1 MTTSDT
7 FPQTELTRV
16 RRTAK
21 RASYERDTVHG
32 VVDSTYVCQI
42 AFAIDDQPHCI
53 PTAHWRIGDTLY
65 IHGSN
70 GSRMLRALGEGVP
83 ACVCV
88 AQVDGLVLARSA
100 FHHSM
105 NYRSAM
111 IYGRF
116 RVVEDDDEKWASMVA
131 FMDKMQ
137 RDRWAQVR
145 EPNEKEFA
153 ATTFLALT
161 IEEAVAKV
169 RTGPPIDDEEDLG
182 IPVWAG
188 VLPLVTSF
196 GEPVQDM
203 AHVATTA

>member
-1 MTTSDT
+1 MSSETY
-7 FPQTELTRV
+7 PQTELTRV
-16 RRTAK
+16 RRVAR
-21 RASYERDTVHG
+21 RAIYDRETVHAI
-32 VVDSTYVCQI
+32 VDATYVCQI
-42 AFAIDDQPHCI
+42 AFTVDGQPHCI
-53 PTAHWRIGDTLY
+53 PTAHWRVGDTLY

-70 GSRMLRALGEGVP
+70 GSRMLRELGKGVP

-111 IYGRF
+111 VYGRF
-116 RVVEDDDEKWASMVA
+116 RKVEDDDEKWAAMEA
-131 FMDKMQ
+131 FMEKLSPG
-137 RDRWAQVR
+137 RWPQTR
-145 EPNEKEFA
+145 RPNDQEYA

-169 RTGPPIDDEEDLG
+169 RQGPPVDDEEDLQV
-182 IPVWAG
+182 PVWAG
-188 VLPLVTSF
+188 VVPLMTSF